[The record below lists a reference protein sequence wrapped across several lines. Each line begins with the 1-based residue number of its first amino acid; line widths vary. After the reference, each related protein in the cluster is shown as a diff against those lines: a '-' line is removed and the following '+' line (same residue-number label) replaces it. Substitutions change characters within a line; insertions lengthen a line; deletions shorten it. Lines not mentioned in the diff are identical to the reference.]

1 MSNGIRGK
9 SFNNKDEYLDHIKC
23 HKKFPEPYI
32 RKYNNTTLPKTQVQN
47 EKVPVIK
54 NTSSFVFFFKRLS
67 ITTTKKGVKP
77 KAQQHKEQVIAIQT
91 LPQTKKHNTKNIATT
106 NQMAQ

>member
-77 KAQQHKEQVIAIQT
+77 KAQQHKEQNI
-91 LPQTKKHNTKNIATT
+91 KNKT
-106 NQMAQ
+106 NLEMNNYNKTNINELEVNN